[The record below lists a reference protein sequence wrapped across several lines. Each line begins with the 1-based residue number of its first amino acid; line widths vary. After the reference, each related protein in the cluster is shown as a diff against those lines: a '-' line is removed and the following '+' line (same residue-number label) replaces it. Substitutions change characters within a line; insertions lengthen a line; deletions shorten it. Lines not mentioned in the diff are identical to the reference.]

1 MSVQLSD
8 FSRRHPVAAA
18 AAATPAVV
26 VATTAPSAA
35 EKKKP
40 SARATR
46 HSLVRAS
53 ADVTLTEELY
63 EKKELMLALA
73 RELGYVCQ
81 SLKSVKAELGQ
92 QIYSTLACARF
103 TALARRNK

>member
-26 VATTAPSAA
+26 VAPSAA

-40 SARATR
+40 SAPATR
-46 HSLVRAS
+46 HSLIRAS